1 MPACRR
7 KGPDLLIRSLR
18 YLALIGWGVMIA
30 ALFVLDRA
38 KPQVETFFE
47 RTYGIHLR
55 SCWNL
60 DLAHDIFLLLWV
72 GLGISLLGLIFNA
85 FRHRRRDDE
94 WRMSL
99 LLLFLTSLAGILL
112 YCRSFG

>member
-7 KGPDLLIRSLR
+7 KDPDLLVRSLR
-18 YLALIGWGVMIA
+18 YLALVGWGVMIA
-30 ALFVLDRA
+30 ALFVLDKA

-55 SCWNL
+55 SQWNL
-60 DLAHDIFLLLWV
+60 DLARNISLLLWV
-72 GLGISLLGLIFNA
+72 GLGISLLGLVFNA
-85 FRHRRRDDE
+85 FRHRRREDE

-99 LLLFLTSLAGILL
+99 LLLFLASLVGILL
-112 YCRSFG
+112 YFLSFV

>member
-18 YLALIGWGVMIA
+18 YLALLGWSMMIA
-30 ALFVLDRA
+30 ALFVLDGA

-55 SCWNL
+55 SQWNL
-60 DLAHDIFLLLWV
+60 DLAHNISLLLWA
-72 GLGISLLGLIFNA
+72 GLGSSLLGLIFNA

-94 WRMSL
+94 WRLSL
-99 LLLFLTSLAGILL
+99 MLLFLASLAGILL
-112 YCRSFG
+112 YFRTFG